1 MRCAV
6 IQFAGTSGDSDCYYV
21 CKNILNKPVEYVFY
35 KESFAPG
42 DFDLIILP
50 GGASHG
56 DYLRPGALAA
66 RSKVMQSVID
76 AAKAKKFILGIG
88 NGFQILLETGL
99 LPGAV
104 LINKNQKFHCDDVFV
119 RVENT
124 DTPFTSLYKKGEII
138 RLTIACKYG
147 NYYADSETIKR
158 IKEKGNI
165 VFTYCDKNGDL
176 VKGSNPTGSL
186 ENIAGIVNQEG
197 NVLGLMPHPERCVE
211 ELLGNTDGLRIF
223 ESIMEH
229 IEGVTTNGKSC
240 RS

>member
-6 IQFAGTSGDSDCYYV
+6 IQFAGTSGDGDCYHV
-21 CKNILNKPVEYVFY
+21 CKILNQPVEYVFY

-42 DFDLIILP
+42 DFDFIILP

-66 RSKVMQSVID
+66 HSKVMKSVID

-88 NGFQILLETGL
+88 NGFQILLEAGL

-104 LINKNQKFHCDDVFV
+104 LINKDLKFHCNDVFV

-124 DTPFTSLYKKGEII
+124 DTPFTGLYKKGEVI
-138 RLTIACKYG
+138 RLTLASKYG
-147 NYYADSETIKR
+147 NYFADSDTIKR
-158 IKEKGNI
+158 LKADEKI
-165 VFTYCDKNGDL
+165 VFTYCDENGNL
-176 VKGSNPTGSL
+176 AKESNPVGSI
-186 ENIAGIVNQEG
+186 ENIAGIVNSEG
-197 NVLGLMPHPERCVE
+197 NILGLMAHPERCTE

-223 ESIMEH
+223 QSVLQYIK
-229 IEGVTTNGKSC
+229 GVKADGC
-240 RS
+240 